1 MSGIHSSHADV
12 VKRLKRADGHM
23 RKIVAMIEEGR
34 PCAHVAQQLAAVEA
48 AVRQAKQVY
57 IRDHIDN
64 CLDDVLPDGP
74 RAKSVLAEFKVI
86 SKYL

>member
-1 MSGIHSSHADV
+1 MSEIHTSHADV
-12 VKRLKRADGHM
+12 VKRLKRADGHL
-23 RKIVAMIEEGR
+23 RKIVAMIEDER
-34 PCAHVAQQLAAVEA
+34 ACADVAQQLAAVEA

-64 CLDDVLPDGP
+64 CLDGVLVEGP
-74 RAKSVLAEFKVI
+74 HAQAVLTEFKVI

>member
-1 MSGIHSSHADV
+1 MSEVHTSHADV
-12 VKRLKRADGHM
+12 MRRLKRADGHL
-23 RKIVAMIEEGR
+23 RKIVAMIEDGR
-34 PCAHVAQQLAAVEA
+34 PCADVAQQLAAVEA

-64 CLDDVLPDGP
+64 CLDGVLQDGP
-74 RAKSVLAEFKVI
+74 RARSVLSEFKTI